1 MLIMEGFSM
10 KICGID
16 PSMNSS
22 GKCIMDLD
30 PKDFSIKSIKFYGYN
45 SVKIRCINEG
55 NVKLTSVGT
64 KYTKANM
71 FDRQNIAYQIIN
83 EDMEDVK
90 HVAFEGYAFG
100 ATKTN
105 SIFQIGEFVGGMKK
119 MFYDAG
125 KGIMIYPPS
134 VVKRFATG
142 SGSAD
147 KTQMS
152 AMFKEEYP
160 NLYPEQFN
168 LLPQTEALT
177 ALSVAQ
183 NESIKALNVPFQ
195 KTWGISGN
203 NTRPAHIARWYRD
216 WETDRKSTR
225 LNSSHSAKSRMPS
238 SA

>member
-1 MLIMEGFSM
+1 M

-30 PKDFSIKSIKFYGYN
+30 PKDFSIKNIKFYGYN
-45 SVKIRCINEG
+45 SVKIRCISEG
-55 NVKLTSVGT
+55 NVNLTSVGT
-64 KYTKANM
+64 KYLKSNM
-71 FDRQNIAYQIIN
+71 FDRQNAAYKIIN

-160 NLYPEQFN
+160 HLYPEQFN
-168 LLPQTEALT
+168 LLPQNESPHSDLCDAFWITEILRNHIIYDT
-177 ALSVAQ
+177 LGSSALSDNMVTLIEYKSGKKIQ
-183 NESIKALNVPFQ
+183 SI
-195 KTWGISGN
+195 S
-203 NTRPAHIARWYRD
+203 
-216 WETDRKSTR
+216 ETKII
-225 LNSSHSAKSRMPS
+225 KKV
-238 SA
+238 